1 MIKKNDLIAN
11 KLLQDSRIE
20 EAKKLIL
27 QAVNDQSQK
36 ITGVKPSNPDL
47 KAEYDK
53 TLEAFKNIRGQKLY
67 FPYIG
72 SGIGNGSLVELL
84 DGSVKYDFISGI
96 GPHYFGHSH
105 LKVISEGIDA
115 AISDTVMQGNLQQN
129 IEPLEFATLLTKATK
144 MDHCFLT
151 SSGAMA
157 NENALKVAFQKKFPA
172 NRLLTFEKCFAGRT
186 LSLSQLTDKP
196 SFRTGLPLTI
206 SVDYIPFYDP
216 KNPEESTKKSVETLK
231 KHLLRYPKQYAAM
244 LFEFVQGEGGF
255 NVGTREFFKS
265 LMEVLKEHDVAIFAD
280 EVQTFGR
287 TYELFAY
294 QYFGLAEYVDIA
306 SFGKL
311 SQVCGTLFNQN
322 FNPLPGLLS
331 QTFISSTAALK
342 AGRYMIKFILKNGFF
357 GPKGKIAEIHEFF
370 KTKLET
376 LSNKYPHLI
385 QGPFGIGTMIA
396 FTPFDGDSEKVTE
409 FVQNLFHAGVMSFV
423 AGSNPTR
430 VRFLVPADVITMQ
443 DITEA
448 IQIIEQT
455 LLGMQ

>member
-11 KLLQDSRIE
+11 KLFADSRIE

-27 QAVNDQSQK
+27 QAVDEHQQK
-36 ITGVKPSNPDL
+36 IKGIKPPNPDL
-47 KAEYDK
+47 KEQYEA
-53 TLEAFKNIRGQKLY
+53 TLEALKNIRGQKLY
-67 FPYIG
+67 FPYVG

-84 DGSVKYDFISGI
+84 DGSIKYDFISGI

-105 LKVISEGIDA
+105 LKIISEGLDA

-129 IEPLEFATLLTKATK
+129 IEPLEFASLLTNATK

-157 NENALKVAFQKKFPA
+157 NENALKIAFQKKFPA
-172 NRLLTFEKCFAGRT
+172 HRLLTFEKCFAGRT
-186 LSLSQLTDKP
+186 LTLSQLTDKP
-196 SFRTGLPLTI
+196 GFREGLPLNI
-206 SVDYIPFYDP
+206 SVDYIPFYDA
-216 KNPEESTKKSVETLK
+216 KNPKESTKKSVDALK
-231 KHLLRYPKQYAAM
+231 KHLSRYPKQYAAM

-265 LMEVLKEHDVAIFAD
+265 IMEVLKEHDVAIFAD

-287 TYELFAY
+287 TQELFAY
-294 QYFGLAEYVDIA
+294 QYFGLEEYVDIA

-311 SQVCGTLFNQN
+311 SQVCGTLFKQN

-342 AGRYMIKFILKNGFF
+342 AGLYMIQFMLKNGFF
-357 GPKGKIAEIHEFF
+357 GQKGKIAEIHEFF
-370 KTKLET
+370 KQELDA
-376 LSNKYPHLI
+376 LSSKYPHLV
-385 QGPFGIGTMIA
+385 QGPFGIGSMIA
-396 FTPFDGDSEKVTE
+396 FTPFDGDSAKVTE
-409 FVQNLFHAGVMSFV
+409 FVQKLFQAGVMSFV

-430 VRFLVPADVITMQ
+430 VRFLVPADVITQ
-443 DITEA
+443 NDIA
-448 IQIIEQT
+448 QAMQIIEQT